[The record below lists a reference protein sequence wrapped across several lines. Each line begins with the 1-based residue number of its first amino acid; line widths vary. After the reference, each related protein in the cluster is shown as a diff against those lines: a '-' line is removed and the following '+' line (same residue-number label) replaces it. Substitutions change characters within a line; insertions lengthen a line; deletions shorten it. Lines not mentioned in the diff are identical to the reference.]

1 MGQLKGQ
8 EEDRLDG
15 ENQDKFKAKAAKKI
29 NNRQIKHKRL
39 A

>member
-8 EEDRLDG
+8 EEDHLDG
-15 ENQDKFKAKAAKKI
+15 ENQDKCKLKVAKKI
-29 NNRQIKHKRL
+29 SNRQINHKRI